1 MCSNYIMCYDLYKN
15 DYIPCSFCRKLVS
28 LYNAKAH
35 LTGKKCLQIQLL
47 MDPEEHK
54 NIYRD
59 YCSLI
64 YKMKSDIRMGIDDE
78 MD

>member
-1 MCSNYIMCYDLYKN
+1 
-15 DYIPCSFCRKLVS
+15 VS